1 MDWKT
6 LRRDRLAKAA
16 SFKPAERREGV
27 WWNALDRAGDWWFR
41 FMSLSWWEK
50 GMVIGTG
57 VLLAVLT
64 PMAAFALAGGD
75 DSQTALIPTSPT
87 SAVIVDAGPIA
98 TPSPRPSS
106 TPKAVPYTPTTT
118 STPVPIREDCDELRG
133 ADNGS
138 PEEQLWFVANC
149 EPALEPTPEPPPD
162 QDPAPYVPPLPV
174 PQQPTDTPQPE
185 PSISRSQA
193 VSLAAT
199 WIWNNPTYSELEV
212 SAGSCIPQASG
223 SGWRVGCTGTTS
235 GCVGVA
241 CELTIWVCVT
251 NASTRQC

>member
-6 LRRDRLAKAA
+6 LRREKLAKAA
-16 SFKPAERREGV
+16 AYQPAERRGGI
-27 WWNALDRAGDWWFR
+27 WWDALDRAGDWWYR
-41 FMSLSWWEK
+41 FTSLSWWEK

-75 DSQTALIPTSPT
+75 DGQTTALIPTSPT
-87 SAVIVDAGPIA
+87 AAIAVNTGPPA

-106 TPKAVPYTPTTT
+106 TAKPVPNTPTTT

-133 ADNGS
+133 ANDGS
-138 PEEQLWFVANC
+138 PEELRWFVDNC
-149 EPALEPTPEPPPD
+149 DLEPEPEPNEEPEPND
-162 QDPAPYVPPLPV
+162 TPTPV
-174 PQQPTDTPQPE
+174 PQRPTNTPRPE
-185 PSISRSQA
+185 PSISPSQA
-193 VSLAAT
+193 ASLAAG
-199 WIWNNPTYSELEV
+199 WIWNNPTYNELDV
-212 SAGSCIPQASG
+212 SAGSCIPQAAG

-235 GCVGVA
+235 GCVGAA

-251 NASTRQC
+251 NSGVRQC